1 MVLSESRVSTGIPK
15 LDLMLGGG
23 LIQGGTHLF
32 SGETGT
38 GKTVLSLQFLLQG
51 LMQDETCVYVS
62 LDEKIER
69 ILDGARSLGWDLWSY
84 YRTGTLFPVEAR
96 IDSAELKK
104 RGKESSSFLRLIPEP
119 AKTRGIARTVL
130 DPISA
135 LAPGIGDEF
144 FVREYLREIIMHFEG
159 LGSTLVLTCDIPS
172 GSSGLS
178 RYGFEEF
185 LASGIVVMGL
195 IERQGRLMRTIHIR
209 KMRWSPMDP
218 RVYVFDIRPQEGI
231 VVTKPLEELLQQS
244 SQKGIF

>member
-1 MVLSESRVSTGIPK
+1 MALSENRVSTGIPK
-15 LDLMLGGG
+15 LDMMLGGG
-23 LIQGGTHLF
+23 LIQGGTHLL

-38 GKTVLSLQFLLQG
+38 GKTVLSLQYLMQG
-51 LMQDETCVYVS
+51 LAQDETCVYVS

-69 ILDGARSLGWDLWSY
+69 VLEGARSLGWDLWSH
-84 YRTGTLFPVEAR
+84 YRAGTFFPVEAR
-96 IDSAELKK
+96 IDSLELKK

-144 FVREYLREIIMHFEG
+144 FVREYLREVIMHFEA

-195 IERQGRLMRTIHIR
+195 MENRGRLVRTIHVR

-218 RVYVFDIRPQEGI
+218 RVYVFDIRPQEG
-231 VVTKPLEELLQQS
+231 VVIKQPIEELLQK
-244 SQKGIF
+244 SQKGLF

>member
-1 MVLSESRVSTGIPK
+1 MALSENRVSTGIPK
-15 LDLMLGGG
+15 LDMMLGGG
-23 LIQGGTHLF
+23 LIQGGTHLL

-38 GKTVLSLQFLLQG
+38 GKTVLSLQFLMQG
-51 LMQDETCVYVS
+51 LAQDETCVYVS

-69 ILDGARSLGWDLWSY
+69 VLEGARSLGWDLWSH
-84 YRTGTLFPVEAR
+84 YRTGTFFPVEAR
-96 IDSAELKK
+96 IDSVELKK

-144 FVREYLREIIMHFEG
+144 FVREYLREIITHFEA

-195 IERQGRLMRTIHIR
+195 MENRGRLMRTIHVR

-231 VVTKPLEELLQQS
+231 VVKQPIEELLQKP
-244 SQKGIF
+244 QKGVF

>member
-1 MVLSESRVSTGIPK
+1 MALSENRVSTGIPK
-15 LDLMLGGG
+15 LDMMLGGG
-23 LIQGGTHLF
+23 LIQGGTHLL

-38 GKTVLSLQFLLQG
+38 GKTVLSLQYLMQG
-51 LMQDETCVYVS
+51 LAQDETCVYVS

-69 ILDGARSLGWDLWSY
+69 VLEGARSLGWDLWSH
-84 YRTGTLFPVEAR
+84 YRAGTFFPVEAR
-96 IDSAELKK
+96 IDSVELKK

-144 FVREYLREIIMHFEG
+144 FVREYLREIIMHFEA

-195 IERQGRLMRTIHIR
+195 MENRGRLVRTIHVR

-218 RVYVFDIRPQEGI
+218 RVYVFDIRPQEG
-231 VVTKPLEELLQQS
+231 VVVKQPIEELLQK
-244 SQKGIF
+244 SQKGLF

>member
-1 MVLSESRVSTGIPK
+1 MDLLENRVSTGIPK
-15 LDLMLGGG
+15 LDMMVGGG
-23 LIQGGTHLF
+23 LREGGTYLI
-32 SGETGT
+32 SGQTGT
-38 GKTVLSLQFLLQG
+38 GKTVLSLQFLLHG
-51 LMQDETCVYVS
+51 LAQDETCVYVS

-69 ILDGARSLGWDLWSY
+69 VLEGARSLGWDLWSY
-84 YRTGTLFPVEAR
+84 YRSGTFFPVEAR
-96 IDSAELKK
+96 IEANELKK
-104 RGKESSSFLRLIPEP
+104 RGKESSAFLKLIPDA

-144 FVREYLREIIMHFEG
+144 FVREYLREIIMHFEA

-172 GSSGLS
+172 GSRGLS

-195 IERQGRLMRTIHIR
+195 MENRGRLVRTIYVR

-218 RVYVFDIRPQEGI
+218 RVFAFDIRPQEG
-231 VVTKPLEELLQQS
+231 VVVNKPVEELQQTS
-244 SQKGIF
+244 EKGIF

>member
-1 MVLSESRVSTGIPK
+1 MALSENRVSTGIPK
-15 LDLMLGGG
+15 LDMMLGGG
-23 LIQGGTHLF
+23 LIQGGTHLL

-38 GKTVLSLQFLLQG
+38 GKTVLSLQFLMQG
-51 LMQDETCVYVS
+51 LAQDETCVYVS

-69 ILDGARSLGWDLWSY
+69 VLEGARSLGWDLWSH
-84 YRTGTLFPVEAR
+84 YRAGTFFPVEAR
-96 IDSAELKK
+96 IDSVELKK

-144 FVREYLREIIMHFEG
+144 FVREYLREIIMHFEA

-195 IERQGRLMRTIHIR
+195 MENRGRLVRTIHVR

-218 RVYVFDIRPQEGI
+218 RVYVFDIRPQEG
-231 VVTKPLEELLQQS
+231 VVVKQPIEELLQK
-244 SQKGIF
+244 SQKGLF